1 MAAALGVMVLMAW
14 GWPVAA
20 VEPVV
25 WAVTGGTVV
34 CWPVTAVPVVLVA
47 AAPVV
52 LVAAAAPAVPLAP
65 GRRKTATPVP
75 TVCPA
80 PTAPT
85 ATPAC
90 TDEQP
95 TPRSN
100 TDRAQLPDFE
110 LRHRRRPRRV
120 VRIEI
125 PLRAAGPV
133 RRFGRHFCR

>member
-1 MAAALGVMVLMAW
+1 MAGNGGAGGIGGGGAGGIGGGGGAGGAAG
-14 GWPVAA
+14 
-20 VEPVV
+20 
-25 WAVTGGTVV
+25 TGTTQNGNPGADGLPGTDG
-34 CWPVTAVPVVLVA
+34 PD
-47 AAPVV
+47 
-52 LVAAAAPAVPLAP
+52 
-65 GRRKTATPVP
+65 GN
-75 TVCPA
+75 
-80 PTAPT
+80 
-85 ATPAC
+85 PAC